1 VTEEKPR
8 RRQRTKFVLPEHDLD
23 ETPTPAVEAL
33 VYGPP
38 VPRGTRRTR
47 KFTLPDHHHEERTR
61 DKITAF
67 LDGPST
73 RRRRPTGRRATR
85 RRPIEF
91 ESVVAF
97 TAGLRHE
104 SARQARYG
112 RPTAVL
118 IIAVVTDPRVI
129 GAADAA
135 DRRLTE
141 VIGREA
147 RETDRAARS
156 AVGRSLVMLPETGD
170 EEAGH
175 LANRVER
182 GFRAGADDGVPLGE
196 LHIEIAMIRRGVD
209 PLEAVA
215 DAENR
220 LLDAFGIEPR
230 ASTA

>member
-1 VTEEKPR
+1 M
-8 RRQRTKFVLPEHDLD
+8 PEHDLD

-47 KFTLPDHHHEERTR
+47 KFTLPEHHHQERTR
-61 DKITAF
+61 EKITAF
-67 LDGPST
+67 LDGPT
-73 RRRRPTGRRATR
+73 RRRRPSGRRTR
-85 RRPIEF
+85 RPPIEF
-91 ESVVAF
+91 ESVVSF
-97 TAGLRHE
+97 VAGLRRE
-104 SARQARYG
+104 AARQARYG

-118 IIAVVTDPRVI
+118 VMAVVTDPRSI

-141 VIGREA
+141 VISHEA

-156 AVGRSLVMLPETGD
+156 AVGRSLVMLPETGE

-175 LANRVER
+175 LANRIER
-182 GFRAGADDGVPLGE
+182 AFRTGADDGPPLGE
-196 LHIEIAMIRRGVD
+196 LHIEVAMIRRGLD
-209 PLEAVA
+209 PLDAVA

-230 ASTA
+230 ASSA